1 MDIKSTYEIFEAKI
15 PFVLRAMVDMS
26 IVGCNWLTVPK
37 GKYLYRREENK
48 V

>member
-15 PFVLRAMVDMS
+15 PFAMVDMS